1 MRRRPVA
8 LDAAERTAVAGE
20 LGPSWRLIGEHLER
34 RVSLERYLDGVEL
47 VVAIAAVA
55 ERLNHHPELT
65 LSYGQLLVRVTTD
78 ELGQLS
84 DLDVDLARQLEV
96 LLGER

>member
-1 MRRRPVA
+1 
-8 LDAAERTAVAGE
+8 
-20 LGPSWRLIGEHLER
+20 
-34 RVSLERYLDGVEL
+34 
-47 VVAIAAVA
+47 
-55 ERLNHHPELT
+55 
-65 LSYGQLLVRVTTD
+65 VTTD